1 MPAQRPSWFR
11 RAFIAFSS
19 VRRVM
24 KDPEFASAVATLA
37 AGGGA
42 PAAAPAP
49 QPAPVPLEKA
59 PPESALLLLGLLQKE
74 GRLIDFLQEDIR
86 GASDAEV
93 GAAARIVH
101 QGCRRVLEQHLQ
113 IAPVCEA
120 AEGSRLTL
128 ERGFDAAAFRPT
140 GNVVGDPPFV
150 GTLVH
155 RGWRVVQM
163 RLPEVASTHDLDVLA
178 AAEVEL

>member
-19 VRRVM
+19 VRRIL
-24 KDPEFASAVATLA
+24 KDPGFAGAVATLA
-37 AGGGA
+37 TGASA
-42 PAAAPAP
+42 PAAAPR
-49 QPAPVPLEKA
+49 PAPVPLEKA
-59 PPESALLLLGLLQKE
+59 PPDSALLLLGLLQKE
-74 GRLIDFLQEDIR
+74 GRLVDFLQEDIR

-113 IAPVCEA
+113 ISPVCEA

-140 GNVVGDPPFV
+140 GNVVGDPPFT